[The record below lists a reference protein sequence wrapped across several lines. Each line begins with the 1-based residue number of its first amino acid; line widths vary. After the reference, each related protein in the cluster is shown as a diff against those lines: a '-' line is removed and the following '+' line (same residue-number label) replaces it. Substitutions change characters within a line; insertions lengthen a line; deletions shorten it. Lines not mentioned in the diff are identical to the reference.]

1 MTAAACE
8 ISGLS
13 AIADRFDHVLL
24 DQWGTLHDGRMVF
37 PAALECLARLKRA
50 RKPILVLSN
59 SGKRA
64 RSNAERLARLGVNS
78 AAYDGILTSGEVT
91 WAGLRDRTRAPFTD
105 CGDTCFLISRGG
117 DRSLIEDLD
126 IVTVDDMR
134 EADFIL
140 LGGLDDDVAEP
151 DLWRDH
157 FTRAAARRVPMICAN
172 PDLMMF
178 GASGLVPAPGTLAR
192 AYEWLGG
199 AVSFVGKP
207 HAPIFEAALEQLG
220 RPDPRRVLMIGDS
233 LDHDVAGARAMG
245 LQTLLL
251 ADGVHRT
258 ALAGAPDLA
267 AATRKLAASTS
278 RMPNWTM
285 QQLSW

>member
-8 ISGLS
+8 IGGLS

-24 DQWGTLHDGRMVF
+24 DQWGTLHDGRTVF
-37 PAALECLARLKRA
+37 PAALDCLAKLKRA
-50 RKPILVLSN
+50 HKPILVLSN

-64 RSNAERLARLGVNS
+64 RSNAERLARLGVSS
-78 AAYDGILTSGEVT
+78 ATYDGILTSGEVT

-126 IVTVDDMR
+126 IVTVDDIR

-140 LGGLDDDVAEP
+140 LGGLDDDLAEP
-151 DLWRDH
+151 DLWREP
-157 FTRAAARRVPMICAN
+157 FAQAAARGLPMICAN

-178 GASGLVPAPGTLAR
+178 GTSGLVSAPGTLAR

-199 AVSFVGKP
+199 AVTFVGKP

-220 RPDPRRVLMIGDS
+220 HPDPRRVLMIGDS

-245 LQTLLL
+245 LQSLLL

-267 AATRKLAASTS
+267 AATRKLAASAS

>member
-1 MTAAACE
+1 MTAAACD

-24 DQWGTLHDGRMVF
+24 DQWGTLHDGRTVF
-37 PAALECLARLKRA
+37 PAARDCVVKLRQAGKH
-50 RKPILVLSN
+50 ILVLSN

-64 RSNAERLARLGVNS
+64 SPNAARLAQLGLPRT
-78 AAYDGILTSGEVT
+78 AYDGILTSGEVT
-91 WAGLRDRTRAPFTD
+91 WTGLRDRTRAPFTD
-105 CGDTCFLISRGG
+105 CGNSCFLITRGD
-117 DRSLIEDLD
+117 DRSLVEGLDLALVQD
-126 IVTVDDMR
+126 TRD
-134 EADFIL
+134 ADFIL
-140 LGGLDDDVAEP
+140 LGGLDEDLAEP
-151 DLWRDH
+151 DLWREPL
-157 FTRAAARRVPMICAN
+157 TRAAARQVPMICAN

-178 GASGLVPAPGTLAR
+178 GTTGLVPAPGTLAR

-207 HAPIFEAALEQLG
+207 HRPIFAAALEQLG
-220 RPDPRRVLMIGDS
+220 QPDPHRVLMIGDS
-233 LDHDVAGARAMG
+233 LDHDVAGARAVG

-258 ALAGAPDLA
+258 TLAGAPDLA
-267 AATRKLAASTS
+267 AATRKLAASPG

-285 QQLSW
+285 QQLCW

>member
-24 DQWGTLHDGRMVF
+24 DQWGTLHDGRTVF
-37 PAALECLARLKRA
+37 PAAQDCVVKLRQAGKH
-50 RKPILVLSN
+50 ILVLSN

-64 RSNAERLARLGVNS
+64 SPNAERLARLGLPR

-105 CGDTCFLISRGG
+105 CGDACFLITRGG
-117 DRSLIEDLD
+117 DCSL
-126 IVTVDDMR
+126 VDGLELVLVNDTR
-134 EADFIL
+134 DADFIL
-140 LGGLDDDVAEP
+140 LGGLDEDVAEP
-151 DLWRDH
+151 DLWRDL
-157 FTRAAARRVPMICAN
+157 FTRAVGRQVPMICAN

-178 GASGLVPAPGTLAR
+178 GATGLVPAPGTLAR

-199 AVSFVGKP
+199 AVTFVGKP
-207 HAPIFEAALEQLG
+207 HQPIFAAALELLG
-220 RPDPRRVLMIGDS
+220 QPDPRRVLMIGDS

-258 ALAGAPDLA
+258 TLAGAPDLA
-267 AATRKLAASTS
+267 AATRKLAASPR

>member
-24 DQWGTLHDGRMVF
+24 DQWGTLHDGRTVF

-50 RKPILVLSN
+50 HKPTLVLSN

-64 RSNAERLARLGVNS
+64 RSNAERLARLGVNT

-140 LGGLDDDVAEP
+140 LGGLDDDLAEP
-151 DLWRDH
+151 DLWRDQ
-157 FTRAAARRVPMICAN
+157 FARAAARRVPMICAN

-199 AVSFVGKP
+199 AVTFVGKP

-267 AATRKLAASTS
+267 AATRKLAASAR
-278 RMPNWTM
+278 RMPNWAM

>member
-24 DQWGTLHDGRMVF
+24 DQWGTLHDGRTVF

-50 RKPILVLSN
+50 HKPTLVLSN

-91 WAGLRDRTRAPFTD
+91 WTGLRDRTRAPFTD

-140 LGGLDDDVAEP
+140 LGGLDDDLAEP
-151 DLWRDH
+151 DLWRDQ
-157 FTRAAARRVPMICAN
+157 FARAAARRVPMICAN

-192 AYEWLGG
+192 AYAWLGG
-199 AVSFVGKP
+199 AVTFVGKP

-267 AATRKLAASTS
+267 AATRKLAASTR